1 MNLNKQIIYMKACNL
16 EICGI
21 VENSVI
27 KLNKIYN
34 GTNINI
40 WKNNESVNAGEM
52 VSSPTYVV

>member
-1 MNLNKQIIYMKACNL
+1 MKACNL